1 MIRNE
6 LLSMLADDRI
16 TIPTDRLLELL
27 GDMNFFADCPPPEL
41 VAMTGSDD
49 TMRELL
55 SAMWSAG
62 YRDAMKAVMTL
73 IPRTEPQSRA
83 ELMAKLTDALTSWE
97 KHPKYGDNVP
107 RGDVIQAADELATL
121 AAEMLDKLKAPT
133 GE

>member
-41 VAMTGSDD
+41 VALTGSDD
-49 TMRELL
+49 SMRELL

-73 IPRTEPQSRA
+73 IPRTEPHSRT
-83 ELMAKLTDALTSWE
+83 EVMAKLTDALTSWE
-97 KHPKYGDNVP
+97 KHPKYGENVP
-107 RGDVIQAADELATL
+107 RGDVIQAADELASL
-121 AAEMLDKLKAPT
+121 AAEMLDKLKAPM

>member
-41 VAMTGSDD
+41 IALTDSDDD
-49 TMRELL
+49 TMRQLL
-55 SAMWSAG
+55 AAMWSAG

-73 IPRTEPQSRA
+73 IPRTEPKSQT
-83 ELMAKLTDALTSWE
+83 EVMAKLNDAITSWE
-97 KHPKYGDNVP
+97 KHPKYGDVP
-107 RGDVIQAADELATL
+107 RGDVIQAADELASL
-121 AAEMLDKLKAPT
+121 ATEMLAKLKAPT